1 MSAYTDAQ
9 AELAE
14 ALKEEKEAKNI
25 ALAAKK
31 NAAIKK
37 AIVAAKCAK
46 IEYLT
51 RRDVRLEEWRL
62 KHEGRPAPVWLD
74 GMLNRVSDE
83 DVIMG
88 IYEGKIFIESFGFLG
103 QRAFEIRR
111 GHEITRPI
119 GARINTEETIKRWR
133 AYCESKQPKE

>member
-14 ALKEEKEAKNI
+14 ALKEEKEAKSV
-25 ALAAKK
+25 LTAARK
-31 NAAIKK
+31 NAAVKK
-37 AIVAAKCAK
+37 AIVEAKRAK

-62 KHEGRPAPVWLD
+62 KHEGRPAPVWID
-74 GMLNRVSDE
+74 HTSDE

-111 GHEITRPI
+111 GHEITRSI

-133 AYCESKQPKE
+133 VYCESKQPKE